1 VEDAGQLGHPL
12 TTITDINIDLMKKLV
27 HENRQN
33 ATSEVAMFWDIYLGK
48 CIAL

>member
-12 TTITDINIDLMKKLV
+12 TNKTDINIDLMKKLV
-27 HENRQN
+27 HENGKT
-33 ATSEVAMFWDIYLGK
+33 ATSEVVISWEIYLGK